1 MAKDIIQVEI
11 RKIPL
16 DVEIQGL
23 GGVEITNLAAE
34 VDKKMAEIRENG
46 EIDTLKQALLAALY
60 FAAQAYVQGENEG
73 GRRKEEETRV
83 DGLIAKL
90 KSSLQ

>member
-16 DVEIQGL
+16 DVEIKGL

-34 VDKKMAEIRENG
+34 VDKKMTEIRENG
-46 EIDTLKQALLAALY
+46 EIDTLKQALLAAVY
-60 FAAQAYVQGENEG
+60 FAAQAYVQGESEG
-73 GRRKEEETRV
+73 GRRKEEENRV
-83 DGLIAKL
+83 DGLISKL
-90 KSSLQ
+90 KASL

>member
-16 DVEIQGL
+16 DVEIKGL

-34 VDKKMAEIRENG
+34 VDKKMTEIRENG

-60 FAAQAYVQGENEG
+60 FAAQAYVQGESEG
-73 GRRKEEETRV
+73 GRRKEEENRV
-83 DGLIAKL
+83 DGLISKL
-90 KSSLQ
+90 KASL

>member
-16 DVEIQGL
+16 EVEIQGL

-60 FAAQAYVQGENEG
+60 FAAQAYVQGESEG
-73 GRRKEEETRV
+73 GRRKEEENRI
-83 DGLIAKL
+83 DGLISKL
-90 KSSLQ
+90 KASL

>member
-1 MAKDIIQVEI
+1 MANDIIQVEI

>member
-16 DVEIQGL
+16 DVEMQGL

>member
-1 MAKDIIQVEI
+1 MAKDNIIQVEI

-16 DVEIQGL
+16 DVEIRGL
-23 GGVEITNLAAE
+23 GGVEISNLAAE
-34 VDKKMAEIRENG
+34 VDKKMQEIRENG
-46 EIDTLKQALLAALY
+46 EIDTLKQALLAALH
-60 FAAQAYVQGENEG
+60 FAAKAYVQGENEG

-90 KSSLQ
+90 KSSL

>member
-16 DVEIQGL
+16 DVEMQGL

-60 FAAQAYVQGENEG
+60 FAAQVYVQGENEG

>member
-60 FAAQAYVQGENEG
+60 FAAQVYVQGENEG

>member
-11 RKIPL
+11 CKIPL

-34 VDKKMAEIRENG
+34 VEKKMTELRENG
-46 EIDTLKQALLAALY
+46 EIDTLKQALLTALH
-60 FAAQAYVQGENEG
+60 FAAQVYVQGENEG

-83 DGLIAKL
+83 DHLISKL
-90 KSSLQ
+90 KASL

>member
-46 EIDTLKQALLAALY
+46 EIDTIKQALLAALY
-60 FAAQAYVQGENEG
+60 FAAQSYVHGDNEG
-73 GRRKEEETRV
+73 GRRK
-83 DGLIAKL
+83 A
-90 KSSLQ
+90 

>member
-16 DVEIQGL
+16 DVEIKGL

>member
-16 DVEIQGL
+16 DVEIKGL

-34 VDKKMAEIRENG
+34 VDKKMTEIRENG
-46 EIDTLKQALLAALY
+46 EIDTLKQALMAALY
-60 FAAQAYVQGENEG
+60 FAAQAYVQGESEG
-73 GRRKEEETRV
+73 GRRKEEENRV
-83 DGLIAKL
+83 DGLISKL
-90 KSSLQ
+90 KASL